1 MANMTKNKGGRPRAV
16 IDYDTL
22 KKLCAI
28 HCTGEECA
36 AILGVDYDTL
46 DTALKRDKHGGFSEY
61 FKKHSAKGKMSL
73 RRRQFEQ
80 AESGNTTMLVWLGK
94 QYLGQT
100 DKVDQHLDQTSSDG
114 SMSPTRIEL
123 VAPKNAT
130 VKNKAD

>member
-1 MANMTKNKGGRPRAV
+1 MTKNKGGRPRAV
-16 IDYDTL
+16 IDYKTL
-22 KKLCAI
+22 QKLCAI

>member
-1 MANMTKNKGGRPRAV
+1 MGNMKKNKGGRPTVV

-22 KKLCAI
+22 QKLCAI

-36 AILGVDYDTL
+36 SILGMDYDTL
-46 DTALKRDKHGGFSEY
+46 DRALKREKKGGFTDY
-61 FKKHSAKGKMSL
+61 FKKHSASGKMSL